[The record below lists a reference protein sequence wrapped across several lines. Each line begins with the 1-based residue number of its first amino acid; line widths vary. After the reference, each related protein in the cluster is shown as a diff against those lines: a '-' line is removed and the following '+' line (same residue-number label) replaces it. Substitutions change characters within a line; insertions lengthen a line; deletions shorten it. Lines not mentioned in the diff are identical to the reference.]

1 MKLSKAQEIR
11 QAQLE
16 RSVSLDHYPAFSYPN
31 YNQLQNLALA
41 TEDAITWVDKASR
54 STVIFFKLKTNGLS
68 QSVCCA
74 SLGRQFL
81 GLLPYCLWLI
91 RNHVPQRRFDPRVEL
106 LLEVI
111 SSRRLIFWPN
121 FDVEFAI
128 LQNPTFWVD
137 TLNACTQEIRKI
149 SNRRTFTSEL
159 EKHRNAIDQRFRTLR
174 DYFNQL
180 DKSFP
185 CSVVLRLD
193 LVLKCS
199 AWNFDTSSDE
209 KYAML
214 KSYSTDWFK
223 NIGKFLGAAL
233 VGNAW
238 KHDASWDGNYKTHV
252 ALILNGPQGTEIPN
266 IISMLASEWDR
277 LSAGS
282 GYCVDCHS
290 TVHPFEFRGL
300 HYQAAQHFSMRAELH
315 NCAVYIARTDGTMR
329 VEFKERPPAYGMGAT
344 QPQIDT
350 RRKWKQL
357 YQMSSLS
364 AQIP

>member
-1 MKLSKAQEIR
+1 MKPSKIQEIR

-16 RSVSLDHYPAFSYPN
+16 RSVSLDNYSAFLYPN
-31 YNQLQNLALA
+31 YSQSQNLALA
-41 TEDAITWVDKASR
+41 TEDAISWVDKASR
-54 STVIFFKLKTNGLS
+54 SASIFFKLKNDGGS
-68 QSVCCA
+68 QSISCT

-91 RNHVPQRRFDPRVEL
+91 QNHVPQRRFDTRVEL

-111 SSRRLIFWPN
+111 SSRRLNYWPD
-121 FDVEFAI
+121 FDAEVAI
-128 LQNPTFWVD
+128 QKNPTFWVD
-137 TLNACTQEIRKI
+137 TLNACVLEIRSI

-159 EKHRNAIDQRFRTLR
+159 EKHRNTIDQRFRTLR

-185 CSVVLRLD
+185 CCVVLRLD

-199 AWNFDTSSDE
+199 AWNFDTRSDE

-214 KSYSTDWFK
+214 KSYSTDWLK
-223 NIGKFLGAAL
+223 NTGKFLGVSL

-238 KHDASWDGNYKTHV
+238 KHDVSWDGAYRTHI

-266 IISMLASEWDR
+266 IISMLASEWDK

-329 VEFKERPPAYGMGAT
+329 VEFKDRPPAYGMGAT
-344 QPQIDT
+344 QPQLDT
-350 RRKWKQL
+350 KRKWKQL
-357 YQMSSLS
+357 HHTSSLY